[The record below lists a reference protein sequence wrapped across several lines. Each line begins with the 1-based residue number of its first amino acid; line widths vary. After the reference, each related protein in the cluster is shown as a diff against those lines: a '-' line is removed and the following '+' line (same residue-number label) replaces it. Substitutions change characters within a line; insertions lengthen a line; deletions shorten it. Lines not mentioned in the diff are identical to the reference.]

1 MAEKTELLHELDS
14 LLKLADLQSRFHK
27 RSRVMLY
34 EGLVRTYLW
43 WREARNVAGFLDE
56 QYEKNKIKGRDGQG
70 EENFTRL
77 LRLIWRLDWT
87 DSSPA
92 TLQQWSLMIRKL
104 HAEYEKNP
112 SLYKQNAK
120 DKLMALVVDA
130 QGIRNFIGMTKRE
143 ELDDADN
150 EAPSANSKR
159 KANSPQQQLDEAEI
173 FKRHLDLAQGYYG
186 NKAKPVSSLKLT
198 KPVVVSRQNYA
209 LALVRRRNDDTY
221 DVLDT
226 VSDDELLDKAI
237 VRTYK
242 RDNSSA
248 PHALRLITE
257 VIATQSL
264 PLTLEKNRYRLA
276 GWIEFKGENE
286 KERIK
291 VRQNKRVLFRA
302 KTQDVLLSE
311 NRSSC
316 SVVTVFKPKRM
327 PLKINT
333 DVFLSVNDRR
343 YLENAIIQQRNLSI
357 YDADA
362 ADHIPTTTSGIAAS
376 HRFTVTNQVTKKF
389 RYLYFYD
396 LNVASELSRGQA
408 AVTTEKFPQPQ
419 MQFKLSK
426 GDMDV
431 LNADFV
437 QPWLREYGG
446 HITRPKHKL
455 IELGFSTKGVLI
467 RHYGERCN
475 FSHTSK
481 PFFADSMKA
490 AAGKLAVMF
499 NTKDLMPVLAA
510 FDELDVLGEIR
521 LAVCDAYM
529 LLGFHTELGSYAVW
543 VPTANRNGKRNK
555 TAFTTYGG

>member
-1 MAEKTELLHELDS
+1 MVDTKKLMHELEA
-14 LLKLADLQSRFHK
+14 LLIHADLQSRFHK

-56 QYEKNKIKGRDGQG
+56 QYEKNKIKGRDGQS

-92 TLQQWSLMIRKL
+92 TLQQWSLTIRKL

-226 VSDDELLDKAI
+226 VSDDELLEKAI

-242 RDNSSA
+242 RDNTSA

-264 PLTLEKNRYRLA
+264 PITLEKNRYRLA
-276 GWIEFKGENE
+276 ELSGYKDEQGKG
-286 KERIK
+286 

-311 NRSSC
+311 NRGDC
-316 SVVTVFKPKRM
+316 SVVTVFKPKHM
-327 PLKINT
+327 PLNINT

-343 YLENAIIQQRNLSI
+343 YLENAIIQQRNLNI
-357 YDADA
+357 YAADA
-362 ADHIPTTTSGIAAS
+362 ADHIPTTTNGITAS

-389 RYLYFYD
+389 RSLYFYD
-396 LNVASELSRGQA
+396 LSVASEQSRGQA
-408 AVTTEKFPQPQ
+408 TVTTEKFPQPQ

-455 IELGFSTKGVLI
+455 IELGFSSKGVLI
-467 RHYGERCN
+467 RHYGERGH
-475 FSHTSK
+475 FSHISK
-481 PFFADSMKA
+481 PFFAERMKA
-490 AAGKLAVMF
+490 TAGKLAVMF
-499 NTKDLMPVLAA
+499 NTKDLIPVLAA
-510 FDELDVLGEIR
+510 FDELGVLGEIR
-521 LAVCDAYM
+521 LAVSEAYL

-555 TAFTTYGG
+555 AAFTTYGG